1 MKTLKTLRSPIP
13 HAGNNCNKR
22 TEHEPLHAFHA
33 SGKKEADEGQELFHR
48 CFR

>member
-1 MKTLKTLRSPIP
+1 MKTLKKLRSPIP
-13 HAGNNCNKR
+13 HAGNNCNKC

-33 SGKKEADEGQELFHR
+33 SGKKEADEGRELFHR